1 MSEVSADWLLATL
14 IDAQDALAEAVTKLE
29 DHPDSETAAEILRRD
44 LVAAYAKLNYAVNTA
59 ELGPEALNV
68 MSEDALIAWPAGM
81 PFLTVEELE
90 AAEAEEAEE
99 AEEGEAADEAGR

>member
-29 DHPDSETAAEILRRD
+29 DHPDAETADEILRRD

-59 ELGPEALNV
+59 RLGPEALNV

-81 PFLTVEELE
+81 PFLTTEELE
-90 AAEAEEAEE
+90 AAEALDETPAAE
-99 AEEGEAADEAGR
+99 